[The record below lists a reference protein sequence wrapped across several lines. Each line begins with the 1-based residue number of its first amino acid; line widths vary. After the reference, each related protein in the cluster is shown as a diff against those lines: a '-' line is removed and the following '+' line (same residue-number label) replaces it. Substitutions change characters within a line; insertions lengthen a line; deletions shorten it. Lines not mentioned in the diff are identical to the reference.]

1 MIRLLLV
8 LLVNATAG
16 FACAEDAVV
25 SPTQMRRIASD
36 MLRAEAVATSAVD
49 KTDAIVD
56 LCDVYV
62 AIRMHPSYEQ
72 SDVLRSEGAQVRRRL
87 ITANRKLTDQL
98 ERDHISKPVSLSSR
112 VDAVLESESRNR
124 SNASNS
130 AASSDTEA
138 RNVVAGGAGPG
149 GAGPGGA
156 DESWALVELIQ
167 RTIRPD
173 FWEVTGG
180 PGSMRYFA
188 IRRVLVV
195 RATTQVH
202 EELATL
208 LRSL

>member
-49 KTDAIVD
+49 KADAIVD

-124 SNASNS
+124 SNAT
-130 AASSDTEA
+130 SSYRGLA
-138 RNVVAGGAGPG
+138 RNIPERIRSTSNWGEC
-149 GAGPGGA
+149 A
-156 DESWALVELIQ
+156 DILIAAQ
-167 RTIRPD
+167 LHR
-173 FWEVTGG
+173 
-180 PGSMRYFA
+180 RYFCLLMFCSSVFLA
-188 IRRVLVV
+188 CSSASASFNFTSSCSTSSRVFGFSDSSS
-195 RATTQVH
+195 T
-202 EELATL
+202 
-208 LRSL
+208 RS